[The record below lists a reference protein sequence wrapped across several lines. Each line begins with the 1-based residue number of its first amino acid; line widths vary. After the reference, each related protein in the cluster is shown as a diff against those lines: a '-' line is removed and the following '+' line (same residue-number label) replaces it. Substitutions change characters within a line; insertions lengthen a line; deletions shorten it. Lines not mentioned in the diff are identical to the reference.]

1 MRVPDAEASAP
12 ILVAG
17 ARDELTEH
25 LRASLSS
32 ACGDC
37 RLIEHP
43 WNGYAAFKNWAIPQ
57 ATHEWVLVLRGRAGL
72 ELEGRDGVVELG
84 PGDFLDL
91 PAHRKHRVAWT
102 AADEPTVWLAVHY
115 GCGIGGQ

>member
-1 MRVPDAEASAP
+1 MRIDNIFAALPETSAEEVFDQLLDRDGVTIERIVSRGQASP
-12 ILVAG
+12 EG
-17 ARDELTEH
+17 FWYDQE
-25 LRASLSS
+25 
-32 ACGDC
+32 
-37 RLIEHP
+37 
-43 WNGYAAFKNWAIPQ
+43 
-57 ATHEWVLVLRGRAGL
+57 THEWVLVLRGRAGL

-115 GCGIGGQ
+115 RP